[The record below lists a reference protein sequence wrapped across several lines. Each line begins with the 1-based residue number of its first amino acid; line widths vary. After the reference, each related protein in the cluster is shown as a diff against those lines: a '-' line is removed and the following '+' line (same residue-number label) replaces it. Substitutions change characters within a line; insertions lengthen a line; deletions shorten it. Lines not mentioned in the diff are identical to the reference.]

1 MYMQGLKKFGQL
13 IFRKIIK
20 IVATRSHILR
30 L

>member
-1 MYMQGLKKFGQL
+1 MYQVL
-13 IFRKIIK
+13 IKIIK